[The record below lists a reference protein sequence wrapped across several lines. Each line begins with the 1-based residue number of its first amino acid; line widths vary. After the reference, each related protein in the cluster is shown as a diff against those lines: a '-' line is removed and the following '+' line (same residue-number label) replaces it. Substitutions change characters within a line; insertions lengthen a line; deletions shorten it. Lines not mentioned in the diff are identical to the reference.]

1 MQVPA
6 CRKYESRR
14 QNLSSE
20 KPALPP
26 SFGCEPRGS
35 RQVHCLSILW
45 KLSMDNRAAP
55 VSLQPG
61 LVRLA
66 GLVLSALL
74 VPGVALS
81 QPVSAPNSGNAT
93 TGAGLNDDYLRMFV
107 AQRVQPAGSSSTAS
121 VQRVEVKFGA
131 LDSRVQLAPCSQIE
145 PYIPPGARLWGR
157 TAIGVRCI
165 SGATWNILLPVT
177 VSIWG
182 PAWAA
187 ATPLAA
193 GTLVSSQDFRMQE
206 VEWSREAA
214 PPIVDASEFAGRT
227 LLRSLQEGQPVRRD
241 MLRTPPVLVSGDTV
255 TLRISGAGFSIS
267 GQGQALSSAG
277 EGQQVRIRTE
287 QGRFLSGTA
296 RAGKTV
302 EIAL

>member
-1 MQVPA
+1 L
-6 CRKYESRR
+6 E
-14 QNLSSE
+14 
-20 KPALPP
+20 
-26 SFGCEPRGS
+26 
-35 RQVHCLSILW
+35 
-45 KLSMDNRAAP
+45 LSMNTRVAP

-61 LVRLA
+61 LVRRA
-66 GLVLSALL
+66 GFVFCAML
-74 VPGVALS
+74 VPLVALA
-81 QPVSAPNSGNAT
+81 QTMHAPNLGGAT
-93 TGAGLNDDYLRMFV
+93 TGVGLTDDYLRMFV
-107 AQRVQPAGSSSTAS
+107 AQRVQPAGSPTAS
-121 VQRVEVKFGA
+121 VQRVEVKFGV
-131 LDSRVQLAPCSQIE
+131 LDSRVQLAPCAQID
-145 PYIPPGARLWGR
+145 PYVPPGARLWGR
-157 TAIGVRCI
+157 TAIGVRCV
-165 SGATWNILLPVT
+165 SGASWNILLPVT

-182 PAWAA
+182 TAWAA

-227 LLRSLQEGQPVRRD
+227 LLRSLQEGQPVRKD

-277 EGQQVRIRTE
+277 EGQPVRIRTE